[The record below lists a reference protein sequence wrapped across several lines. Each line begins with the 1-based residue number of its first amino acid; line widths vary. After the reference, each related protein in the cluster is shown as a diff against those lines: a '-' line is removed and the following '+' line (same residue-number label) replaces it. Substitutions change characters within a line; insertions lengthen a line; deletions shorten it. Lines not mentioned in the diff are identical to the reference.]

1 MARKRILL
9 VAAITHIFLLGCT
22 AQPEQLLQSEP
33 AIKKSVNSYATLG
46 FAYLE
51 RNNNERAKRAFL
63 KALNLDSDAVNALHG
78 MALIYQQEG
87 ELELAEHYFT
97 QALDERGSFSV
108 ARNNFAA
115 FLYQEGRYEEA
126 CEQLKITVRDTLYAN
141 RQLAFENLGL
151 CQLKLNQQSEAEE
164 SFKRALQ
171 LDRSSYHR
179 SSRALLE
186 LADLKQE
193 QNRPLDAWGYLQQ
206 HLEVAKTSKRSL
218 MLGIQLAEQLGKKAE
233 RSRYLSEFS
242 RLNP

>member
-115 FLYQEGRYEEA
+115 FLYQHA
-126 CEQLKITVRDTLYAN
+126 
-141 RQLAFENLGL
+141 
-151 CQLKLNQQSEAEE
+151 
-164 SFKRALQ
+164 
-171 LDRSSYHR
+171 SS
-179 SSRALLE
+179 
-186 LADLKQE
+186 
-193 QNRPLDAWGYLQQ
+193 
-206 HLEVAKTSKRSL
+206 
-218 MLGIQLAEQLGKKAE
+218 
-233 RSRYLSEFS
+233 
-242 RLNP
+242 